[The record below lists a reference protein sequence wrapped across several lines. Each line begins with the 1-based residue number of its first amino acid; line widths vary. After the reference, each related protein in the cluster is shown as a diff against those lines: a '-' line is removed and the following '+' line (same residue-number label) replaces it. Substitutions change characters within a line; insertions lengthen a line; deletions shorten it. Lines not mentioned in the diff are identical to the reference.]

1 MQAVIFE
8 VWPNEG
14 QSEDYFSMA
23 LALKAELETVEG
35 FISVERFESV
45 TAPGKFLSL
54 SFWRDEK
61 SIQDWYYRMG
71 HKDAQDQGREDVFKD
86 YRIRVTSVIRD
97 YDMAV
102 GRPPVS
108 I

>member
-14 QSEDYFSMA
+14 RSEDYFSMA
-23 LALKAELETVEG
+23 LALKAELETVDG

-61 SIQDWYYRMG
+61 SIQDWYYRTG

-86 YRIRVTSVIRD
+86 YRIRVASVMRD

>member
-1 MQAVIFE
+1 
-8 VWPNEG
+8 
-14 QSEDYFSMA
+14 
-23 LALKAELETVEG
+23 
-35 FISVERFESV
+35 
-45 TAPGKFLSL
+45 L

-61 SIQDWYYRMG
+61 SIQDWYYRMR

-86 YRIRVTSVIRD
+86 YRIRVASVIRD